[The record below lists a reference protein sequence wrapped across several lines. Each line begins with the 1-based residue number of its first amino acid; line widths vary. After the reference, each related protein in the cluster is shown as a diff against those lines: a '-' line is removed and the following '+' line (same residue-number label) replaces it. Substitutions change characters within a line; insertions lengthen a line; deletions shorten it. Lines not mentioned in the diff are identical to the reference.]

1 MNLKNKI
8 LLSSTFF
15 IAVFMIILVFFW
27 RYNTQKLETV
37 QNIRVNEFQ
46 STFNEVLAL
55 KSNPFKVLNY
65 DYSYWDDLVTYT
77 KFQDKSWAKI
87 NLEEPM
93 SINKLD
99 YSIVYDNRKNL
110 LFYKQSDKRMPD
122 LKNKIPQSTIDA
134 KSSYFSNYFLFEN
147 GKVIQLFTAPIQ
159 PSIDYSRKT
168 SPQGYY
174 IIGKIWDKQYL
185 ADLSK
190 VTKQSIEFADKDKEY
205 DIRFPLMSND
215 KKPIVH
221 LGIRLNSK
229 TTEIVNYIFINQLYL
244 IFFMGLVF
252 MFLLGNVLFRFIIQ
266 PLNEITNAINC
277 NESNRLSKF
286 LLQKDEIGKIARAV
300 NDYFLQIQR
309 IVKQTTDHLTGIP
322 NRQQLTEDLETVGT
336 KTLILINIKDFRHI
350 NESYGYE
357 IGDALLQLFATRLGT
372 VLESKEKI
380 YRVSADEFAIL
391 SKEIHED
398 TILTKRD
405 NILRCI
411 ENEPF
416 KIGEIRL
423 KINIFIA
430 FARGENN
437 LRRMCDIALSY
448 AKENDMSF
456 IDFNKNTHIMDELH
470 KSKLLT
476 AMIQNAINKKYIKP
490 YGQKI
495 INVLDNTYHI
505 ETLMRIIDDKG
516 QITLPSF
523 FLEQS
528 KTAGIY
534 TNLTLLMLENVF
546 NYFQHNTDLFSINL
560 THEDMVNKE
569 VVSLFFNLIDR
580 YRMHGRVIIEFVESE
595 QIDSSNKNIIEFI
608 HKAKAVGCR
617 VSIDD
622 FGSGYSNFNY
632 LINMKADFIK
642 IDGSL
647 IKNIDTDENAYLAV
661 KSIVSLAK
669 DLNIDIVAEFV
680 HSETIFSIVRSLD
693 IKFLQGYYLH
703 QPEPLEKIT

>member
-8 LLSSTFF
+8 LLSTALL
-15 IAVFMIILVFFW
+15 ITVFMIILVFFW

-37 QNIRVNEFQ
+37 QKIRVSEFQ

-65 DYSYWDDLVTYT
+65 DYSYWDDLVTFT
-77 KFQDKSWAKI
+77 KNQDKNWAQI

-110 LFYKQSDKRMPD
+110 LFYKQTDNSMPD
-122 LKNKIPQSTIDA
+122 LKNKIPMSTINA
-134 KSSYFSNYFLFEN
+134 ESSYFSNYFLFEN
-147 GKVIQLFTAPIQ
+147 GKVIQIFTAPIQ

-168 SPQGYY
+168 PPQGYY
-174 IIGKIWDKQYL
+174 IIGKIWDKKYISDL
-185 ADLSK
+185 AN
-190 VTKQSIEFADKDKEY
+190 VTKQSIEFADKDKDY
-205 DIRFPLMSND
+205 DILFPLFSSD
-215 KKPIVH
+215 KKPIAH

-252 MFLLGNVLFRFIIQ
+252 IFLLGNILFRTIIQ
-266 PLNEITNAINC
+266 PLNEITNTINC

-300 NDYFLQIQR
+300 NDYFKQMER

-322 NRQQLTEDLETVGT
+322 NRQQLTEDLEVTGA
-336 KTLILINIKDFRHI
+336 KSLMLINIKHFRNI
-350 NESYGYE
+350 NESYGYD
-357 IGDALLQLFATRLGT
+357 IGDAILQLFASRLAT
-372 VLESKEKI
+372 VLESQERI

-391 SKEIHED
+391 TKEIYGNE
-398 TILTKRD
+398 ILIKQD
-405 NILRCI
+405 NIVRCI

-416 KIGEIRL
+416 RIGEIRL
-423 KINIFIA
+423 KINVFIA
-430 FARGENN
+430 FARGESN

-448 AKENDMSF
+448 AKENNMSF
-456 IDFNKNTHIMDELH
+456 IDFNKNTHIIDELH

-490 YGQKI
+490 FGQKI
-495 INVLDNTYHI
+495 INVFDNSYHI

-516 QITLPSF
+516 QITMPSF

-546 NYFQHNTDLFSINL
+546 DYFRHNTYHFSINI
-560 THEDMVNKE
+560 THEDMINKE
-569 VVSLFFNLIDR
+569 VSFLFFNLIDQ
-580 YRMHGRVIIEFVESE
+580 YNMHGRVIIELVESE
-595 QIDSSNKNIIEFI
+595 HIDSSNKNVSEFI
-608 HKAKAVGCR
+608 DKAKAAGCR
-617 VSIDD
+617 ISIDD

-632 LINMKADFIK
+632 IVNMSPNFLK

-647 IKNIDTDENAYLAV
+647 IKNIDTDESAYLTV

-669 DLNIDIVAEFV
+669 ELKIDIIAEYV
-680 HSETIFSIVRSLD
+680 HSETIFNIVRSLD
-693 IKFLQGYYLH
+693 IEFLQGYYLH
-703 QPEPLEKIT
+703 QPEPIENIT